1 MSDKPRRYISLKKS
15 DKKTFVPRGGDRS
28 RVITPTGTAAEVGRE
43 LRNFIRV
50 VDVYIIGGTKNW
62 DNLLKKKF
70 VLARH
75 TVGKSPREEAEALN
89 SLIDVVSFHMIN
101 PSRWKHKAWHPEI
114 IPAMQIAREILG
126 LKEDSRFEEGEG
138 ILRWRT

>member
-1 MSDKPRRYISLKKS
+1 MSNKPRRYISLVKS
-15 DKKTFVPRGGDRS
+15 DKKTFVPRGGDHS

-62 DNLLKKKF
+62 ENLLKQKF

-75 TVGKSPREEAEALN
+75 SVGSSPREEAEALN
-89 SLIDVVSFHMIN
+89 SLISVVSLHMIE

-114 IPAMQIAREILG
+114 IPAMNAAREILG

>member
-15 DKKTFVPRGGDRS
+15 DKTTFVPRGGDCS
-28 RVITPTGTAAEVGRE
+28 RVIAPTGTAAEVGRE
-43 LRNFIRV
+43 LRNFIRI

-62 DNLLKKKF
+62 DAILKKSF

-89 SLIDVVSFHMIN
+89 SLIDAVSLHMIE